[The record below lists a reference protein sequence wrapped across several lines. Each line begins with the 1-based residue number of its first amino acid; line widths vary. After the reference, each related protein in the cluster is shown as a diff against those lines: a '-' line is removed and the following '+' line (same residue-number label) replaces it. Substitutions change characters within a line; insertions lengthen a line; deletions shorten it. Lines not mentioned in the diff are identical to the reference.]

1 MVRWGL
7 RDEISFTI
15 SYATFGSVSQL
26 GENHLV
32 TFKDVTSILRE
43 GMEGG
48 GQRQIVTMS
57 LNRICRFYFYGAS
70 LLNILAYTP
79 AEGVAGTVHVRHAY

>member
-1 MVRWGL
+1 MVRWGVG
-7 RDEISFTI
+7 DEISFTI

-43 GMEGG
+43 G
-48 GQRQIVTMS
+48 RV
-57 LNRICRFYFYGAS
+57 
-70 LLNILAYTP
+70 
-79 AEGVAGTVHVRHAY
+79 GVNGK